1 MHWSCVLCVEI
12 TGLDPGMENIQDSVA
27 AVKRV
32 SAVVSAQNSGVDDDD
47 NNNNNV
53 STDK

>member
-1 MHWSCVLCVEI
+1 LCVEI
-12 TGLDPGMENIQDSVA
+12 TELDPGMESIQDSVA

-32 SAVVSAQNSGVDDDD
+32 SAVVSGVDDDD